1 MEFQDITNIT
11 LLFWNLNVRIYYYY
25 SGLLANFDQKALRF
39 KTIPLSWT
47 LCKMLALTSML
58 SGLMLISPPLQSAV
72 LLITWAVIF
81 IVDKLNQTTSKNTT
95 TTNFTTITTNHQ
107 SELFCVSHHPRLL
120 PLELVGEANC
130 DDLHSFT
137 FVYAKMIHP
146 HSQVNYC
153 LASKYLFLHLKAISS
168 DMMTEIL
175 LLIII
180 SVVGFSKFSIT
191 ISTHRFVIVDF
202 ADFWHRQLEVHS
214 EGLAFTW
221 GGNVNNPISILE
233 T

>member
-1 MEFQDITNIT
+1 MSLQNILVWLHWVFCFSSKLELHC
-11 LLFWNLNVRIYYYY
+11 LLI
-25 SGLLANFDQKALRF
+25 
-39 KTIPLSWT
+39 I
-47 LCKMLALTSML
+47 LTSML

-72 LLITWAVIF
+72 LLITWPSNSLLFPCPPYAHSQTR
-81 IVDKLNQTTSKNTT
+81 IVHLNCPTV
-95 TTNFTTITTNHQ
+95 
-107 SELFCVSHHPRLL
+107 CVSQKSPPHHPRLL

-137 FVYAKMIHP
+137 FVYVKMIHP
-146 HSQVNYC
+146 HSQVKYC

-168 DMMTEIL
+168 NMMMEIL